1 MMIASMRRWRRFT
14 LETSMDKRQRP
25 VAGLA
30 VASILLAAAG
40 AVRAEFPDKPV
51 TLVVPFAAGG
61 PSDKIARDLA
71 EAMRKRLNQPVIVEN
86 VGGAGGTIG
95 AAKVAKTSPD
105 GYTLLVHHIGFATAP
120 TLYRKLAYK
129 GIEDFDYL
137 GLINEAPS
145 TLIGRPQLA
154 AKNFAELSKSIAADP
169 KKVNLAHAGV
179 GSASH
184 LCGLMLQS
192 AMRAEMTTVPYKGTG
207 PAMTDLMGGQVDL
220 MCEQA
225 TNAVPQI
232 ESGKVKAFAVT
243 SKQRMKVPSLAALP
257 TLAEAGLPD
266 FNVTVWHGVYAPR
279 NTPPAILT
287 KLNEAL
293 RAALKDPDLLKR
305 SEALGITVVSDNRAE
320 PAGHKTFV
328 EAEVARW
335 AKVIQAA
342 GAYAD

>member
-1 MMIASMRRWRRFT
+1 
-14 LETSMDKRQRP
+14 MDKMHRRMG
-25 VAGLA
+25 GLA
-30 VASILLAAAG
+30 VATVLLACAG
-40 AVRAEFPDKPV
+40 AARAEFPEKPV

-71 EAMRKRLNQPVIVEN
+71 EALRKKLNQTVIVEN
-86 VGGAGGTIG
+86 VGGAGGTLG
-95 AAKVAKTSPD
+95 AAKVATASAD

-129 GIEDFDYL
+129 GIDDFAYL

-145 TLIGRPQLA
+145 TLIGRTSLP
-154 AKNFAELSKSIAADP
+154 AKNFAELRKWIATDP
-169 KKVNLAHAGV
+169 TKVNLAHAGV

-184 LCGLMLQS
+184 LCGLMVQS
-192 AMRAEMTTVPYKGTG
+192 ALKAEMTTVPYRGTG
-207 PAMTDLMGGQVDL
+207 PAMTDLMGGTVDL

-232 ESGKVKAFAVT
+232 EGGKVRAFAVT
-243 SKQRMKVPSLAALP
+243 STERMKLPALASLP
-257 TLAEAGLPD
+257 TLAESGLPD
-266 FNVTVWHGVYAPR
+266 FGVTVWHGLYAPK
-279 NTPPAILT
+279 NTPAPILA

-293 RAALKDPDLLKR
+293 RAALKDPELIKR
-305 SEALGITVVSDNRAE
+305 QEALGITVVSDARVE
-320 PAGHKTFV
+320 PAAHKKFV

>member
-1 MMIASMRRWRRFT
+1 
-14 LETSMDKRQRP
+14 MDKMHRR
-25 VAGLA
+25 AWGLA
-30 VASILLAAAG
+30 VALVLIAG
-40 AVRAEFPDKPV
+40 VGVARAEFPEKPV

-71 EAMRKRLNQPVIVEN
+71 EALRKKLNQTVIVEN
-86 VGGAGGTIG
+86 VGGAGGTLG
-95 AAKVAKTSPD
+95 AAKVATATPD

-129 GIEDFDYL
+129 GIDDFAYL

-145 TLIGRPQLA
+145 TLIGRTSLPA
-154 AKNFAELSKSIAADP
+154 TNFVDLRKWIATDP
-169 KKVNLAHAGV
+169 TKVNLAHAGV

-192 AMRAEMTTVPYKGTG
+192 ALKAEMTTVPYKGTG
-207 PAMTDLMGGQVDL
+207 PAMTDLMGGTVDL

-232 ESGKVKAFAVT
+232 EGGKVRAFAVT
-243 SKQRMKVPSLAALP
+243 STQRMKLPALAALP
-257 TLAEAGLPD
+257 TLAEAGLPG
-266 FNVTVWHGVYAPR
+266 FSVTVWHGLYAPK
-279 NTPPAILT
+279 NTPAPVLA
-287 KLNEAL
+287 KLNDAL
-293 RAALKDPDLLKR
+293 RGALKDPELIKR
-305 SEALGITVVSDNRAE
+305 QEALGITVVSDSRIE
-320 PAGHKTFV
+320 PAAHKKFV
-328 EAEVARW
+328 EGEVARW

>member
-1 MMIASMRRWRRFT
+1 MDTQNHNAPTRRHAA
-14 LETSMDKRQRP
+14 L
-25 VAGLA
+25 AGW
-30 VASILLAAAG
+30 AAA
-40 AVRAEFPDKPV
+40 ALLLTMAAAQAEFPDKPV

-71 EAMRKRLNQPVIVEN
+71 DALRKRLNQTVIVEN
-86 VGGAGGTIG
+86 VGGAGGTLG
-95 AAKVAKTSPD
+95 TAKVAAAVPD
-105 GYTLLVHHIGFATAP
+105 GHTLLVHHIGFATAP
-120 TLYRKLAYK
+120 TLYRKLPYK
-129 GIEDFDYL
+129 GIDDFATL

-145 TLIGRPQLA
+145 TLIGRSSLPA
-154 AKNFAELSKSIAADP
+154 RSFAELRKWITADP
-169 KKVNLAHAGV
+169 TKVNLAHAGV

-192 AMRAEMTTVPYKGTG
+192 ALKADMTTVPYKGTG
-207 PAMTDLMGGQVDL
+207 PAMSDLMGGTVDL

-232 ESGKVKAFAVT
+232 EGGKVRAYAVT
-243 SKQRMKVPSLAALP
+243 SPARMKLPALTALP
-257 TLAEAGLPD
+257 TLAESGLTD
-266 FNVTVWHGVYAPR
+266 FSVTVWHGLYAPK
-279 NTPPAILT
+279 NTPAPVLT

-293 RAALKDPDLLKR
+293 RAALKDPELIKR
-305 SEALGITVVSDNRAE
+305 QEALGLSVVSDARVE
-320 PAGHKTFV
+320 PAAHRRFV

>member
-1 MMIASMRRWRRFT
+1 
-14 LETSMDKRQRP
+14 MDKMHRRMG
-25 VAGLA
+25 GLA
-30 VASILLAAAG
+30 VATVLLACAG
-40 AVRAEFPDKPV
+40 AARAEFPEKPV

-71 EAMRKRLNQPVIVEN
+71 EALRKKLNQTVIVEN
-86 VGGAGGTIG
+86 VGGAGGTLG
-95 AAKVAKTSPD
+95 AAKVATASAD

-129 GIEDFDYL
+129 GIDDFAYL

-145 TLIGRPQLA
+145 TLIGRTSLP
-154 AKNFAELSKSIAADP
+154 AKNFAELRKWIATDP
-169 KKVNLAHAGV
+169 TKVNLAHAGV

-184 LCGLMLQS
+184 LCGLMVQS
-192 AMRAEMTTVPYKGTG
+192 ALKAEMTTVPYRGTG
-207 PAMTDLMGGQVDL
+207 PAMTDLMGGTVDL

-232 ESGKVKAFAVT
+232 EGGKVRAFAVT
-243 SKQRMKVPSLAALP
+243 STERMKLPALASLP
-257 TLAEAGLPD
+257 TLAESGLPD
-266 FNVTVWHGVYAPR
+266 FGVTVWHGLYAPK
-279 NTPPAILT
+279 NTPAPILA

-293 RAALKDPDLLKR
+293 RAAPKDPELIKR
-305 SEALGITVVSDNRAE
+305 QEALGITVVSDARVE
-320 PAGHKTFV
+320 PAAHKKFV